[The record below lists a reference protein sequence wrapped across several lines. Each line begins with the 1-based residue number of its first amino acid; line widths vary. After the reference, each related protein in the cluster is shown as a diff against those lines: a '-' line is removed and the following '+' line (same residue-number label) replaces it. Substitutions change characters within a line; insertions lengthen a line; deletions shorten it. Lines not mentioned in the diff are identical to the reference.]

1 MILVALKL
9 VLTPLLIGGASL
21 GARRWGPVIGGWMVS
36 LPLTSGPVALFLALD
51 RGPSFAATAAE
62 ASVAGNVA
70 IVAFCLAYARVA
82 TRTGWPAAIAAAGI
96 GWLAAALALQPA
108 LALPV
113 GVLFLLVASILVVAL
128 RVMPVGTAQPSG
140 TTAPGWDLPLRVVV
154 GTGVVFA
161 LTAAAPTL
169 GSSASGLLAML
180 PVIATVLVTF
190 THRHEGAD
198 PAIGLLRGILTGLF
212 GNRGVSRGRQRLDPA
227 PGRHDGLHGRARDRG
242 RGPAGCPVGASP
254 RIQRGRSPV
263 GATPRLNRD
272 RAVRAVRAGCPERG
286 HRGAN
291 HR

>member
-70 IVAFCLAYARVA
+70 IVAFCLAYAGVA

-113 GVLFLLVASILVVAL
+113 GLLFLLVASILVVAL
-128 RVMPVGTAQPSG
+128 RVMPAGTAQPSG

-154 GTGVVFA
+154 GTGVVLA

-169 GSSASGLLAML
+169 GSTASGLLAML

-190 THRHEGAD
+190 THRHDGAD

-212 GNRGVSRGRQRLDPA
+212 GTAAFLAVVSASIQRLGVTMAFAAALATVVVVQLIALSVLRRVSGGVAPRSVPRPA
-227 PGRHDGLHGRARDRG
+227 
-242 RGPAGCPVGASP
+242 
-254 RIQRGRSPV
+254 
-263 GATPRLNRD
+263 
-272 RAVRAVRAGCPERG
+272 
-286 HRGAN
+286 
-291 HR
+291 

>member
-113 GVLFLLVASILVVAL
+113 GVLFVLVASILVVAL
-128 RVMPVGTAQPSG
+128 RVMPEGTARTSG
-140 TTAPGWDLPLRVVV
+140 AAAPRWDLPLRVVV
-154 GTGVVFA
+154 GTGVVVA

-169 GSSASGLLAML
+169 GSTTSGFLAML
-180 PVIATVLVTF
+180 PAIATVLVTF
-190 THRHEGAD
+190 THRHEGAE

-212 GNRGVSRGRQRLDPA
+212 GTAAFLAVVSASIQRLGVTEAFAAALATVVVVQLVALSVLRHA
-227 PGRHDGLHGRARDRG
+227 PGGAARRSAP
-242 RGPAGCPVGASP
+242 RPA
-254 RIQRGRSPV
+254 
-263 GATPRLNRD
+263 
-272 RAVRAVRAGCPERG
+272 
-286 HRGAN
+286 
-291 HR
+291 